1 MKRVPVLAN
10 SQKRW
15 YSPRLGITRLAKVT
29 AQHTSH
35 HPTYI
40 QVRGARVNNLR
51 NIDVDI
57 PLNQLV
63 GIVGVSGSGKS
74 SLAMGTLYAEGSRR
88 YLEALSTYTRRRMA
102 ATARA
107 DVDSV
112 SHIPPALALRQRPGT
127 AGVRSTFGTSTELL
141 NIVRLI
147 FSRLAEHRCPH
158 CGTYAAPTINVA
170 LEQPITCTHCGN
182 DFDAPGAEEL
192 AFNSEGACPECAGT
206 GITRQ
211 VDEASLV
218 PDPTKTIDEGAV
230 APWNQFGFNVQPQ
243 IVAEF
248 GVRTDV
254 PFQEL
259 TEDEREI
266 VFHGPEK
273 KKHITVTTRKG
284 IHDLDFTF
292 RNAYLT
298 VTKELE
304 RATDAKRLQRV
315 SKFLIEKTCPS
326 CGGTR
331 LSERARQPRVGEH
344 NLASASAL
352 PLDDLLTWAARLE
365 LPEPLIEL
373 GGALIDTLQDMGKRL
388 LQLGLGYLSLDRAAA
403 TLSNGERQRAQLARA
418 VRNETTGVLY
428 VLDEPSIGL
437 HPANIEGLIGV
448 MHDLLADGNSV
459 VFVDHD
465 VAVIESADYLIEIGP
480 GSGAQGGRILT
491 TGTPQEIAADNDSV
505 IGPHLRGSQPID
517 RTSREAAGWISMQTK
532 PLHTVD
538 ALNVD
543 FPTEVLTVVTGVSGS
558 GKTTLVLESLIPA
571 LDDKRP
577 DHVETLTGDIDRT
590 VLVDASPIGVNVR
603 STVATYSGIMDQLRA
618 EFAKVSDEYTAADFS
633 YNTGSLKCPE
643 CDGNGQISLDAQFLA
658 DIDMLCPT
666 CNGSRY
672 RPEASDIRLEGHA
685 LPEVLALT
693 AHEAAELFADYNRI
707 SRRLKILLELGLG
720 YLTLGEATP
729 ALSGGEAQR
738 LKLSTELGRNQQG
751 TLFVLD
757 EPSVGLHPNDVAV
770 LVGVLDRLIAHGATV
785 IVIEHDLDII
795 AAADWIIDL
804 GPGGGA
810 DGGRIVATGT
820 PRDVTTAETSLTGRY
835 LRTYL
840 ERVSSW

>member
-1 MKRVPVLAN
+1 M
-10 SQKRW
+10 
-15 YSPRLGITRLAKVT
+15 T
-29 AQHTSH
+29 TSLPAS
-35 HPTYI
+35 HPTHI
-40 QVRGARVNNLR
+40 HVRGARVNNLQ

-57 PLNQLV
+57 PLHQLV

-74 SLAMGTLYAEGSRR
+74 TLAMGTLYAEGSRR

-102 ATARA
+102 STARA

-127 AGVRSTFGTSTELL
+127 AGVRSTFGTTTELL
-141 NIVRLI
+141 NVVRLI
-147 FSRLAEHRCPH
+147 FSRLAEHQCPH
-158 CGTYAAPTINVA
+158 CGTYAAPTIKVA
-170 LEQPITCTHCGN
+170 LEQPITCTRCGN
-182 DFDAPGAEEL
+182 NFDPPGAEEL
-192 AFNSEGACPECAGT
+192 AFNSEGACPECAGS

-218 PDPTKTIDEGAV
+218 PDPTKTIDDGAV

-266 VFHGPEK
+266 VFHGPEEK
-273 KKHITVTTRKG
+273 KAITVTSRKG
-284 IHDLDFTF
+284 VHDLDFTF

-304 RATDAKRLQRV
+304 RATDARRLQRV
-315 SKFLIEKTCPS
+315 SKFLVEKTCPT
-326 CGGTR
+326 CDGTR
-331 LSERARQPRVGEH
+331 LSERARRPRIGEH
-344 NLASASAL
+344 NLATASAL
-352 PLDDLLTWAARLE
+352 PLDDLLTWVASLQ
-365 LPEPLIEL
+365 LPEPLGEL
-373 GGALIDTLQDMGKRL
+373 GSELVKTLDDMGKRL
-388 LQLGLGYLSLDRAAA
+388 LQLGLGYLSLDRATN

-448 MHDLLADGNSV
+448 MYDLLAGGNSV

-465 VAVIESADYLIEIGP
+465 VAVIEAADVLLEIGP
-480 GSGAQGGRILT
+480 GSGTHGGTILT
-491 TGTPQEIAADNDSV
+491 TGTPQDVAVATSSV
-505 IGPHLRGSQPID
+505 IGPHLQGPQPIE
-517 RTSREAAGWISMQTK
+517 RARREPAGWISMQTE
-532 PLHTVD
+532 PLHTVQ
-538 ALNVD
+538 ALDVR
-543 FPTEVLTVVTGVSGS
+543 FPTGVLTVVTGVSGS

-571 LDDKRP
+571 LNGTNP
-577 DHVETLTGDIDRT
+577 DHVQHIDGDIDRT
-590 VLVDASPIGVNVR
+590 ILVDASPIGINVR
-603 STVATYSGIMDQLRA
+603 STVATYSGVMDQLRT
-618 EFAKVSDEYTAADFS
+618 EFAKVTDAYTAADFS

-658 DIDMLCPT
+658 DIEMVCPT

-672 RPEASDIRLEGHA
+672 RPEASEIRLEGHSMPA
-685 LPEVLALT
+685 VLALT
-693 AHEAAELFADYNRI
+693 VEEAAELFPGYNRI
-707 SRRLKILLELGLG
+707 TRRLKILLDLGLG

-738 LKLSTELGRNQQG
+738 LKLSTELGRNQHG

-785 IVIEHDLDII
+785 VVIEHDLDIM
-795 AAADWIIDL
+795 AAADWMIDL

-820 PRDVTTAETSLTGRY
+820 PGDVAAAETSLTGTY

-840 ERVSSW
+840 NRAKTMVTKKGQQHG